1 MCVILFI
8 WNSRIGNT
16 IDGDESQNSGYLC
29 GIISLGEG
37 AEKTVFLKLVGG
49 YREGYFYKNVS
60 DCKIIEKIYPDLC
73 PQFLE
78 QSS

>member
-37 AEKTVFLKLVGG
+37 AEKTVFLKLV
-49 YREGYFYKNVS
+49 VV
-60 DCKIIEKIYPDLC
+60 IEKDTFIKMYLTVK
-73 PQFLE
+73 
-78 QSS
+78 